1 MAFLPSSVETL
12 DTYAKRHYIFQH
24 CFLPAELCYLH
35 GPMSSEMYDVAIIG
49 GGPAGSTAATL
60 LARAGRRVVVLERDK
75 FPRFHIGESLLPFST
90 QAFDRLGVREKLDR
104 TFLPKH
110 GGEIMAACGTTSVKF
125 YFKDGFKSTRD
136 RAYQVTRSEF
146 DKLLLDHSREN
157 GAEVREETTVEAIAF
172 SEDEVTLTISRRG
185 ALPPLPGR
193 AEARPSDQIQAR
205 YLLDCSGR
213 QTILGNFF
221 KLKKS
226 YDHLQKFSL
235 FAHYENVERPSGID
249 GTLIRMVR
257 GLDRWFWMIPLTAT
271 RMSIGVVMDTATFRA
286 MKLPP
291 EEALEKCIG
300 EQPLILAE
308 MANSERVSQVY
319 SAGDYSYRNAELFGD
334 RWLLAGDAAGFIDPV
349 FSSGVFL
356 AIMSAEKAADSLHEI
371 LRDEKQKP
379 RLFREYSHRVN
390 RVMDMYLTFVNS
402 WYRGKEFVE
411 VFLNPTEVL
420 QLAPAV
426 NALLAGNEGA
436 SFAIK
441 WRMWVFY
448 FFVHAQR
455 FLAFSPRLSLV
466 PKTGDAGVPMPSLE
480 GVS

>member
-1 MAFLPSSVETL
+1 MLTWGRVMKE
-12 DTYAKRHYIFQH
+12 I
-24 CFLPAELCYLH
+24 
-35 GPMSSEMYDVAIIG
+35 YDVAIIG

-60 LARAGRRVVVLERDK
+60 LARAGRRVVVLEREK

-90 QAFDRLGVREKLDR
+90 QAFDRLGVREKLNR

-110 GGEIMAACGTTSVKF
+110 GGEIMAACGTTSAKF
-125 YFKDGFKSTRD
+125 YFKDGYKTTRD

-157 GAEVREETTVEAIAF
+157 GAEVREET
-172 SEDEVTLTISRRG
+172 EVKKIEFATDRVRLEI
-185 ALPPLPGR
+185 
-193 AEARPSDQIQAR
+193 DAR

-226 YDHLQKFSL
+226 YDHLQKFSV
-235 FAHYENVERPSGID
+235 FAHYENVDRPSGID

-257 GLDRWFWMIPLTAT
+257 GLDRWFWMIPLTPT

-286 MKLPP
+286 MKLSP
-291 EEALEKCIG
+291 EEALDSCIG
-300 EQPLILAE
+300 EQPLMLEE
-308 MANSERVSQVY
+308 MANAERVSPVY
-319 SAGDYSYRNAELFGD
+319 SAGDYSYRNAKLFGD

-371 LRDEKQKP
+371 LRDESLKP
-379 RLFREYSHRVN
+379 RLFREYSRRVN

-411 VFLNPTEVL
+411 VFLNPTEML

-426 NALLAGNEGA
+426 NAVLAGNEGV

-448 FFVHAQR
+448 FFVRAQR
-455 FLAFSPRLSLV
+455 FLALSPRLSLV
-466 PKTGDAGVPMPSLE
+466 PQKRNTTASTRSLE